1 MTTGER
7 PQCNPG
13 QEAPIVGAAEASIS
27 PFHAFIAAEAA
38 PTIQYQCREKFA
50 GNLSHFVLRL
60 RKRQVVGVY
69 VAKR

>member
-38 PTIQYQCREKFA
+38 PTIQDKHRAKLLDILVILYY
-50 GNLSHFVLRL
+50 
-60 RKRQVVGVY
+60 VY
-69 VAKR
+69 VNVKL